1 MILAELAKKDAQWRK
16 MAFQICKDKDLAD
29 ELVQEM
35 YLKLAYNT
43 NLIKDGYIYTVLRNL
58 FYDYTKSN
66 KDILVDFS
74 NIEIEDIEYVE
85 PVDYIQLM
93 KGLTWYERTMF
104 ELSTLVGQRELS
116 RQTGIHI
123 HEIKA
128 KRYARACEIR
138 ADVIFEDII
147 DIADHT
153 AEDHTPFTGANVVQ
167 RDKLKIDAR
176 KWIVAKLHPKKY
188 ADRSISDVTVHQEQP
203 LFPDVSTNDSNK

>member
-1 MILAELAKKDAQWRK
+1 
-16 MAFQICKDKDLAD
+16 MAYSQQQIDDTFD
-29 ELVQEM
+29 
-35 YLKLAYNT
+35 
-43 NLIKDGYIYTVLRNL
+43 
-58 FYDYTKSN
+58 
-66 KDILVDFS
+66 DILR
-74 NIEIEDIEYVE
+74 EIEQGNSLISILRRKEF
-85 PVDYIQLM
+85 P
-93 KGLTWYERTMF
+93 
-104 ELSTLVGQRELS
+104 STATFYQWLEAD
-116 RQTGIHI
+116 
-123 HEIKA
+123 EIKA

>member
-1 MILAELAKKDAQWRK
+1 MSRTTRPAALFIRVLQSNAVMILAELAKKDAQWRK

-74 NIEIEDIEYVE
+74 NIEIEDIEYIE

-123 HEIKA
+123 QTIHRIS
-128 KRYARACEIR
+128 
-138 ADVIFEDII
+138 
-147 DIADHT
+147 
-153 AEDHTPFTGANVVQ
+153 
-167 RDKLKIDAR
+167 
-176 KWIVAKLHPKKY
+176 KKVKNQ
-188 ADRSISDVTVHQEQP
+188 I
-203 LFPDVSTNDSNK
+203 NGKKKN